1 MLAHLSLPTRHGD
14 LPGPRA
20 SRERH
25 CAGRNA
31 CWISSVGGMRVNLAH
46 DVQGDGPLLVLVH
59 GITENRHVWDPL
71 VDDLARDHRVL
82 RVDLRGHGESPAA
95 ESYGMDEMAGDIAAL
110 VDEAPLV
117 VGHSLGGAVATA
129 YAAGLE
135 TRGVINVD
143 QGLDLAQ
150 MQAGLLAQADLLRGE
165 AFPLLMNGLFDS
177 LRGAVDDDEWAR
189 LTSLRRL
196 DQPVV
201 LGIWGVMLDSTPE
214 QLDAVVTGMSQAVR
228 APYLALHGIDPGPGY
243 AEWLTERM
251 SQVEVEVWDGLGH
264 YPHLV
269 KPQEFLARVR
279 AFEAA
284 LPD

>member
-1 MLAHLSLPTRHGD
+1 
-14 LPGPRA
+14 
-20 SRERH
+20 
-25 CAGRNA
+25 
-31 CWISSVGGMRVNLAH
+31 
-46 DVQGDGPLLVLVH
+46 
-59 GITENRHVWDPL
+59 
-71 VDDLARDHRVL
+71 
-82 RVDLRGHGESPAA
+82 
-95 ESYGMDEMAGDIAAL
+95 
-110 VDEAPLV
+110 
-117 VGHSLGGAVATA
+117 
-129 YAAGLE
+129 
-135 TRGVINVD
+135 
-143 QGLDLAQ
+143 
-150 MQAGLLAQADLLRGE
+150 
-165 AFPLLMNGLFDS
+165 MNGLFDS